1 MLIVI
6 DSKNCINGAT
16 NLESVEITS
25 CRFIVNGNDDRLDEE
40 IEFSSALD
48 AIRIGAGRVV
58 AAGQDRQRRIGANGI
73 GEIVE
78 ECLECR

>member
-1 MLIVI
+1 M
-6 DSKNCINGAT
+6 
-16 NLESVEITS
+16 
-25 CRFIVNGNDDRLDEE
+25 NGNDDRLDEE